1 MRTRQLALRLD
12 CWRQPASFGKARRVR
27 ASKREFILA
36 RVSVPRLILV
46 GVLTVLVSASLAGRP
61 ATAEEAR
68 EGITPSATD
77 PDSWRFEA
85 AAYGWLMSA
94 SGAATAK
101 GKTVDFDAS
110 FIQLLQKSDSL
121 IGYMG
126 YFEADKGRV
135 GFYADLVF
143 AKLGFTNT
151 MLNYRN
157 PVAGLKIF
165 TTANAALT
173 YSMAIIDTGGLYELH
188 RWPGS
193 EGSST
198 ALDGLLGLRIWNQSV
213 DANYDVIG
221 AVDFSRLGFQRG
233 IGFSTAGT
241 GNLTWVDPVVGLRL
255 RHQLTPTQK
264 IVLRGD
270 IGGFGFQSSLTWQ
283 ASALYSYAWQFTG
296 HQVVAG
302 VGYRALGVNYSTGSG
317 NAVSAIDM
325 VLHGPI
331 IGAAIRF

>member
-1 MRTRQLALRLD
+1 MPHR
-12 CWRQPASFGKARRVR
+12 
-27 ASKREFILA
+27 
-36 RVSVPRLILV
+36 ILV
-46 GVLTVLVSASLAGRP
+46 GVWSALVGVSLGVRP
-61 ATAEEAR
+61 VAAEEAR
-68 EGITPSATD
+68 ESASSMAGD
-77 PDSWRFEA
+77 PDPWRFEA

-94 SGAATAK
+94 SGSMTAK
-101 GKTVDFDAS
+101 GQIVDFDAS
-110 FIQLLQKSDSL
+110 FIQLLQKSASL

-126 YFEADKGRV
+126 YFEAGKGRV
-135 GFYADLVF
+135 GVYADLVF

-151 MLNYRN
+151 TLSDRN
-157 PVAGLKIF
+157 PVAGLKLS

-173 YSMAIIDTGGLYELH
+173 YSMTIIETGGLYELH
-188 RWPGS
+188 RWNGS

-198 ALDGLLGLRIWNQSV
+198 ALDGLLGLRIWNQSA

-221 AVDFSRLGFQRG
+221 TVDFSRLGFQRG

-255 RHQLTPTQK
+255 RHQFTPAQK

-270 IGGFGFQSSLTWQ
+270 IGGFGLQSSLTWQ
-283 ASALYSYAWQFTG
+283 ATAIYSYAWQLPG
-296 HQVVAG
+296 YQLVGG
-302 VGYRALGVNYSTGSG
+302 VGYRALGFNYSTGSG

>member
-1 MRTRQLALRLD
+1 M
-12 CWRQPASFGKARRVR
+12 
-27 ASKREFILA
+27 
-36 RVSVPRLILV
+36 
-46 GVLTVLVSASLAGRP
+46 
-61 ATAEEAR
+61 AR
-68 EGITPSATD
+68 EGVSRLIMVGTLGVLAGIGAFERSAAAQQTGAEISSAAETAD
-77 PDSWRFEA
+77 PWRFEA
-85 AAYGWLMSA
+85 ASYGWLMSA
-94 SGAATAK
+94 SGSMTAK
-101 GKTVDFDAS
+101 GQVVAVDAS

-126 YFEADKGRV
+126 YFEAGKGRV

-143 AKLGFTNT
+143 SKLGFTNT
-151 MLNYRN
+151 TANYRN
-157 PVAGLKIF
+157 PVAGLKLS

-173 YSMAIIDTGGLYELH
+173 YSMTIIETGGLYELH
-188 RWPGS
+188 RWAGP
-193 EGSST
+193 EGSSI
-198 ALDGLLGLRIWNQSV
+198 ALDGLLGFRIWNQSV
-213 DANYDVIG
+213 DANYDVLG
-221 AVDFSRLGFQRG
+221 TVDFSRLGFQRG

-255 RHQLTPTQK
+255 RHQFTPAQK

-283 ASALYSYAWQFTG
+283 ASALYSYAWQFPG
-296 HQVVAG
+296 YQLVAG

-317 NAVSAIDM
+317 NALSAVDM

>member
-1 MRTRQLALRLD
+1 M
-12 CWRQPASFGKARRVR
+12 PN
-27 ASKREFILA
+27 IL
-36 RVSVPRLILV
+36 VRLILV
-46 GVLTVLVSASLAGRP
+46 ETWSALVGANLVGRP
-61 ATAEEAR
+61 AAAEETR
-68 EGITPSATD
+68 EAVSSATND
-77 PDSWRFEA
+77 PNPWRFEA

-94 SGAATAK
+94 SGSATAK
-101 GKTVDFDAS
+101 GQTVDFDAS

-126 YFEADKGRV
+126 YFEANKGRV

-151 MLNYRN
+151 TLNQRN
-157 PVAGLKIF
+157 PVAGLKIS

-173 YSMAIIDTGGLYELH
+173 YSMTIVEAGGLYELY

-193 EGSST
+193 AGSST
-198 ALDGLLGLRIWNQSV
+198 ALDALMGVRIWNQSV

-241 GNLTWVDPVVGLRL
+241 GSLTWVDPLVGLRL
-255 RHQLTPTQK
+255 SHQFTPAQK
-264 IVLRGD
+264 ITVRDD

-283 ASALYSYAWQFTG
+283 AMALYSYAWQFTG
-296 HQVVAG
+296 YQLVAG
-302 VGYRALGVNYSTGSG
+302 AGYRALGVNYSTGSAI
-317 NAVSAIDM
+317 AVNAIDM

>member
-1 MRTRQLALRLD
+1 M
-12 CWRQPASFGKARRVR
+12 
-27 ASKREFILA
+27 
-36 RVSVPRLILV
+36 VSTLSV
-46 GVLTVLVSASLAGRP
+46 LAGIGAGERP
-61 ATAEEAR
+61 AAAQQTGTE
-68 EGITPSATD
+68 ISSSAAGAAD
-77 PDSWRFEA
+77 PWRFEA

-94 SGAATAK
+94 SGSMTAK
-101 GKTVDFDAS
+101 GQVVDFDAS

-126 YFEADKGRV
+126 YFEAGKGRV

-151 MLNYRN
+151 TANYRN
-157 PVAGLKIF
+157 PVAGLKLS

-173 YSMAIIDTGGLYELH
+173 YSMTIIETGGLYELY
-188 RWPGS
+188 RWNGT
-193 EGSST
+193 EGSAT
-198 ALDGLLGLRIWNQSV
+198 ALDGLMGFRIWNQSA
-213 DANYDVIG
+213 DANYDVLG
-221 AVDFSRLGFQRG
+221 TVDFSRLGFQRG

-255 RHQLTPTQK
+255 RHQFTPAQK

-270 IGGFGFQSSLTWQ
+270 IGGFGLQSSLTWQ

-296 HQVVAG
+296 YQLVAG

-317 NAVSAIDM
+317 NAVSAINM

>member
-1 MRTRQLALRLD
+1 M
-12 CWRQPASFGKARRVR
+12 PRR
-27 ASKREFILA
+27 
-36 RVSVPRLILV
+36 ILV
-46 GVLTVLVSASLAGRP
+46 GVWSALVGVSLGARP
-61 ATAEEAR
+61 VTAEEAR
-68 EGITPSATD
+68 ESASSVAGD
-77 PDSWRFEA
+77 PAPWRFEA

-94 SGAATAK
+94 SGSMTAK
-101 GKTVDFDAS
+101 GQVVDFDAS
-110 FIQLLQKSDSL
+110 FIQLLQKSASL

-126 YFEADKGRV
+126 YFEASKGRV

-151 MLNYRN
+151 TLNDRN
-157 PVAGLKIF
+157 PVAGLKLS

-173 YSMAIIDTGGLYELH
+173 YSMTIIETGGLYELH
-188 RWPGS
+188 RWNGS

-198 ALDGLLGLRIWNQSV
+198 ALDGLLGFRIWNQSA
-213 DANYDVIG
+213 DANYDVMG
-221 AVDFSRLGFQRG
+221 TVDFSRLGFQRG

-255 RHQLTPTQK
+255 RHQFTPAQK
-264 IVLRGD
+264 IVVRSD
-270 IGGFGFQSSLTWQ
+270 IGGFGLQSSLTWQ
-283 ASALYSYAWQFTG
+283 ATAIYSYAWQFPG
-296 HQVVAG
+296 YQLVGG

>member
-1 MRTRQLALRLD
+1 M
-12 CWRQPASFGKARRVR
+12 
-27 ASKREFILA
+27 
-36 RVSVPRLILV
+36 
-46 GVLTVLVSASLAGRP
+46 AG
-61 ATAEEAR
+61 
-68 EGITPSATD
+68 D
-77 PDSWRFEA
+77 PDPWRFEA

-94 SGAATAK
+94 SGSMTAK
-101 GKTVDFDAS
+101 GQVVDFDAS

-126 YFEADKGRV
+126 YFEAGKGRV

-143 AKLGFTNT
+143 SKLGFTNT
-151 MLNYRN
+151 TLNYRN
-157 PVAGLKIF
+157 PIAGLKLS

-173 YSMAIIDTGGLYELH
+173 YSMTIVETGGLYELH
-188 RWPGS
+188 RWNGT

-198 ALDGLLGLRIWNQSV
+198 ALDGLLGFRIWNQSA
-213 DANYDVIG
+213 DANYDVMG
-221 AVDFSRLGFQRG
+221 TVDFSRLGFQRG

-241 GNLTWVDPVVGLRL
+241 GSLTWVDPIIGLRL
-255 RHQLTPTQK
+255 RHQFTPAQK

-270 IGGFGFQSSLTWQ
+270 IGGFGLQSSLTWQ
-283 ASALYSYAWQFTG
+283 ATAIYSYAWQFSG
-296 HQVVAG
+296 YQLVAG

-317 NAVSAIDM
+317 NAMSAIDM

>member
-1 MRTRQLALRLD
+1 MPSPSGACCDFTWNWEDNTVASVLHIPRLAMVMGSAAFVSAQAI
-12 CWRQPASFGKARRVR
+12 CGPAAAEEPVEVASF
-27 ASKREFILA
+27 
-36 RVSVPRLILV
+36 
-46 GVLTVLVSASLAGRP
+46 
-61 ATAEEAR
+61 
-68 EGITPSATD
+68 PSDD
-77 PDSWRFEA
+77 PDPWRFEVA
-85 AAYGWLMSA
+85 TYGWLMSTA
-94 SGAATAK
+94 GSATAK
-101 GKTVDFDAS
+101 GQTVDLNAS

-135 GFYADLVF
+135 GFYADMVF
-143 AKLGFTNT
+143 AKLGFTST

-157 PVAGLKIF
+157 PVAGLKIS
-165 TTANAALT
+165 TTANTAAT
-173 YSMAIIDTGGLYELH
+173 YSLAIFEAGGLYELH

-193 EGSST
+193 EDSST
-198 ALDGLLGLRIWNQSV
+198 ALDALLGFRIWNQSL
-213 DANYDVIG
+213 DVNLDVLG
-221 AVDFSRLGFQRG
+221 TVDFSRLGFQRG
-233 IGFSTAGT
+233 IGFSTAGA

-255 RHQLTPTQK
+255 RHQFTPAQK

-270 IGGFGFQSSLTWQ
+270 IGGFGFQSSITWQ
-283 ASALYSYAWQFTG
+283 ASALYSYVWQFSG
-296 HQVVAG
+296 YQLVAG